1 MKKLFT
7 LQLLQGEM
15 IDNIENNMANTSNY
29 VEVAKNE
36 TKAAVVY
43 QKKARRVRILA
54 FLILTEAEKQ
64 KMLEIM
70 FAIRL
75 VFDF

>member
-1 MKKLFT
+1 
-7 LQLLQGEM
+7 M

-54 FLILTEAEKQ
+54 FLILSEAEKQ

>member
-1 MKKLFT
+1 VKKLFT

-54 FLILTEAEKQ
+54 FLILSEAEKQ

>member
-1 MKKLFT
+1 VKKLFT

>member
-54 FLILTEAEKQ
+54 FLILSEAEKQ